1 MKPQPTL
8 KNLDGEKLSSIE
20 SDNMNEDDYNSSD
33 KEIKDDDEDEIEEQ
47 EEKKLIKEMAQ
58 ISESAAA

>member
-33 KEIKDDDEDEIEEQ
+33 KEIKDDDDEDEIEE
-47 EEKKLIKEMAQ
+47 
-58 ISESAAA
+58 